1 MEVPAK
7 IQTLARQLGEALH
20 QTRAVQA
27 FLAADR
33 EFQADITGR
42 TMNRRLFALQ
52 DELIAWQA
60 AGKSLSQADVDEF
73 YALRHQ
79 IALRPS
85 VLKRQEALDDLK
97 LYFLGISAELS
108 QHLGV
113 DYTAMVD
120 HSHSQT

>member
-27 FLAADR
+27 FLAADH
-33 EFQADITGR
+33 EFQVDLTAR
-42 TMNRRLFALQ
+42 TMSERLFALQ
-52 DELIAWQA
+52 DELIARQS
-60 AGKSLSQADVDEF
+60 AGELLSQAEVDEF
-73 YALRHQ
+73 YTLRQQ
-79 IALRPS
+79 IALQPS

-97 LYFLGISAELS
+97 LYFMSISADLS

-113 DYTAMVD
+113 DYAAMVD

>member
-33 EFQADITGR
+33 EFQADLTAR
-42 TMNRRLFALQ
+42 TMSERLFALQ
-52 DELIAWQA
+52 DELIARQS
-60 AGKSLSQADVDEF
+60 AGELLSQAEVDEF
-73 YALRHQ
+73 YALRQQ
-79 IALRPS
+79 IALQPS

-97 LYFLGISAELS
+97 LYFMGISAELS
-108 QHLGV
+108 QRLGV
-113 DYTAMVD
+113 DYAAMVD
-120 HSHSQT
+120 HSHNQT